1 VPNQP
6 ETKLR
11 YGATVETEEVDL
23 FFVEAVWPCT
33 CGKRKCS
40 AHRGKFSRYNV
51 LAFNDRRHPNTD
63 YDGYGSCR
71 GTFDA
76 QNKDVANVRSRIERR
91 LPNSPRESVPVFSD
105 VHAAWAYAQRLMEY
119 GELASKYDNM
129 THIEHWRERH
139 EGVIKTRVVHERSA
153 RIVQVVKAI
162 VTSSKIAA

>member
-1 VPNQP
+1 MSELV
-6 ETKLR
+6 K
-11 YGATVETEEVDL
+11 YGKTVESEEISL

-33 CGKRKCS
+33 CGKRKCG
-40 AHRGKFSRYNV
+40 AHRGEFSRYNIA
-51 LAFNDRRHPNTD
+51 AFNDRRHPNTD

-76 QNKDVANVRSRIERR
+76 QNKDVANVQSRVERR
-91 LPNSPRESVPVFSD
+91 LPNRPREEAPVFSD
-105 VHAAWAYAQRLMEY
+105 PQAAWAYAQRLEQY

-129 THIEHWRERH
+129 THIDRWRERH

-162 VTSSKIAA
+162 VVSSEMAA